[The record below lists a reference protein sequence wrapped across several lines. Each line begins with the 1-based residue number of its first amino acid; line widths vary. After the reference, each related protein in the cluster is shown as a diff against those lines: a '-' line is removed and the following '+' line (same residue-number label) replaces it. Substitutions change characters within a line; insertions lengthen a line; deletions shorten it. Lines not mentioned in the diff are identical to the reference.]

1 MGLFPQCTIHRFL
14 DDPTGGGLEGEIR
27 MFLGA
32 FFEAT
37 RARTAQRFSGA
48 YPISEA
54 TARFPRWLIR
64 PEEIPED
71 ERMVG
76 IDRDL
81 YARAANDE
89 RYSKTTREYFAHLAQ
104 GHDSLAIGAGTAST
118 GMSFGLDKESNP
130 RSWWNLNLYRGPLPV
145 LELLSYHGYDFK
157 PRGGWERSLFAN
169 GEAVHVLWMDART
182 GVGVKR
188 YWGDGGDIYLLQ
200 KRQNLLPFSKGDSGE
215 EAVKAGR
222 RLRDLCR
229 IVWRRQRGNKA
240 GLYKLSSLDQKRFMR
255 KFDKALLDEVGA
267 EKLAALLEVMG
278 TNLDHWF
285 HSAPT
290 PLKQAAPSRGKSP
303 PK

>member
-1 MGLFPQCTIHRFL
+1 MGLLPQCTIHKFL
-14 DDPTGGGLEGEIR
+14 DDPTGAGLEGEIR

-37 RARTAQRFSGA
+37 RARTAQRFAGA
-48 YPISEA
+48 YLISEA

-89 RYSKTTREYFAHLAQ
+89 RYSKATREYFAHLAQ
-104 GHDSLAIGAGTAST
+104 GHSSLAIGAGTVSG
-118 GMSFGLDKESNP
+118 GMSFGLDKESNR
-130 RSWWNLNLYRGPLPV
+130 RSWWDLNLYRGPLPI

-157 PRGGWERSLFAN
+157 PLGGWERSLFAN
-169 GEAVHVLWMDART
+169 GEAVHVLWMDARA
-182 GVGVKR
+182 GAGVKR
-188 YWGDGGDIYLLQ
+188 YWGAGGNIYLLK
-200 KRQNLLPFSKGDSGE
+200 KRQDLLPVSKGDSGE
-215 EAVKAGR
+215 EAIKAGR

-240 GLYKLSSLDQKRFMR
+240 GLYKLSSLDQKRFMQR
-255 KFDKALLDEVGA
+255 FDKALLDEVGA
-267 EKLAALLEVMG
+267 EKLAVLLEMMG
-278 TNLDHWF
+278 TSLDHWLR
-285 HSAPT
+285 SAPSG
-290 PLKQAAPSRGKSP
+290 SRAKSP
-303 PK
+303 SK